1 MAAPVSRPTRP
12 AASGRLPVAFWL
24 PVAAGLVVLAA
35 LWAGPLAR
43 ASATSF
49 AAHMAVHMGLVTIV
63 APLVAIGIAGSRYDP
78 TPRHPLLFGPLPA
91 SLVELL
97 VVWGWHA
104 PLLHGWARTSGT
116 GYILEQGSFLAAGL
130 LVWIACLGG
139 GARGPRGQSLL
150 GTLGLLLT
158 SIHMTLLGALIAFAG
173 RPLYTHALSG
183 LHGTDID
190 PLAVIADQQFGGI
203 IMLLMGGAAYLA
215 GGVVLMARMFRQTGE
230 TAS

>member
-1 MAAPVSRPTRP
+1 MRPP
-12 AASGRLPVAFWL
+12 AAVWL

-78 TPRHPLLFGPLPA
+78 TPRHPRLFAPLPA

-104 PLLHGWARTSGT
+104 PLLHGWARTDAT

-130 LVWIACLGG
+130 LVWIACLGR

-173 RPLYTHALSG
+173 RPLYPHALSG

-215 GGVVLMARMFRQTGE
+215 GGVVLMARLFRQTGE